1 MSIFTKISER
11 HMHVVRLLLT
21 SGWLLLILS
30 LFYDPISLWFTEP
43 SHPWS
48 PLRLNLDTCIK
59 VQGVC
64 LQEEPYALGAP
75 IFWGSIVPSAIFILL
90 VFGHE
95 LWRRI
100 CPLSFLSQIPRAL
113 GWQRQF
119 KRTDP
124 KNSKVRYE
132 LAKVKKDSWLG
143 RNYLY
148 MQFGLLYI
156 GLCSRILFINSDR
169 LALGLWLVATIGAAI
184 AVGYLYGG
192 KSWCQYFCPMAPVQ
206 KIYAEPAGLLASKAH
221 ASEQQITQS
230 MCRIVNEEGK
240 EQSACVACQNPC
252 IDIDSERSYWDGI
265 KQPQQKLLYYGYVGL
280 VIGYFGYY
288 YLYAGNWDY
297 YFSGAW
303 AHQGNLLSSLF
314 SPGFYLYNIP
324 IPIPKIIAVPLTLGL
339 FTVGGY
345 FLGLILERSYQ
356 SYLRNKQSKLSP
368 EQVQHRIFTLCTYF
382 IFNFFFIFGGRPFIG
397 LLPIAVQNL
406 CDVVIVLSSTLW
418 VYRTWQRN
426 PELYSRESL
435 ASRFRKQLDKLK
447 LDISRFIEGRSLE
460 DLNPHELYVLVKVLP
475 GFTKEKRHAAYKGVI
490 REALEEGY
498 VNSSSSLEVLR
509 QMRQELDISDE
520 EHRIVLEELGVE
532 DPELLNP
539 TKKRTLENSVRLNGY
554 RKALE
559 RAISLQQRQLERT
572 DITDLLQADPKAIQ
586 ALRQEYSIS
595 AKEEQEILE
604 GFDPEASIVHRADYL
619 LQQLYD
625 LTDCLH
631 ALNQP
636 VLIVLGNIIEP
647 LRDAV
652 LTKKRLTI
660 RALLEI
666 LESLGQDAEAQRIA
680 RAIGN
685 LAPSVLQDILDNPSS
700 EWYSRLDSS
709 IIPLLK
715 LPGSI
720 AATCSLA
727 LASEAIVDR
736 LEALLVIPNPL
747 TQSIGMYILY
757 QLDQERSRD
766 RARQFLREKPGAL
779 VRETAENL
787 LNLDAEPEN
796 SLAAFEQIEKLV
808 CLYNSD
814 FFSGIH
820 SETLI
825 ELSNLSYIK
834 VYKAEDVV
842 TEDGDT
848 CRELLLLIEGIVEI
862 SIHGGNHETTVSSL
876 LPGRML
882 DELEV
887 LAHTAHSGTAIAKA
901 TPTRI
906 LAIPVDTFD
915 NLLDRDR
922 DFARRVLEMESR
934 HLQQVVLQGNH
945 LDVH

>member
-1 MSIFTKISER
+1 MSIFTKIPER
-11 HMHVVRLLLT
+11 QMHVVRWLLT

-30 LFYDPISLWFTEP
+30 LFYDPISPWFTEP
-43 SHPWS
+43 DRTWS
-48 PLRLNLDTCIK
+48 PLRLNLNACVK

-64 LQEEPYALGAP
+64 LPEEPYALGAP
-75 IFWGSIVPSAIFILL
+75 IFWGAIVPTAIFILL

-113 GWQRQF
+113 GWQRQH

-124 KNSKVRYE
+124 KNNKVRYE

-143 RNYLY
+143 RNYPYL
-148 MQFGLLYI
+148 QFGLLFI

-169 LALGLWLVATIGAAI
+169 LALGIWLVATIVAAI

-221 ASEQQITQS
+221 TSEQQITQS

-240 EQSACVACQNPC
+240 EQSACIACQNPC

-265 KQPQQKLLYYGYVGL
+265 EQPGQKLLYYGYVGL

-303 AHQGNLLSSLF
+303 AHQGNLLSSLL

-324 IPIPKIIAVPLTLGL
+324 IPIPKIIAVPVTLGL
-339 FTVGGY
+339 FTAGGY
-345 FLGLILERSYQ
+345 SLGLILERSYK
-356 SYLRNKQSKLSP
+356 SHLRTKQSKLTP
-368 EQVQHRIFTLCTYF
+368 EQVQHRVFTLCTYF

-406 CDVVIVLSSTLW
+406 CDVVIVLCSTLW
-418 VYRTWQRN
+418 VYQTWVRN

-447 LDISRFIEGRSLE
+447 IDISRFIEGRSLE

-475 GFTKEKRHAAYKGVI
+475 GFTKEKRHVAYKGVI
-490 REALEEGY
+490 RDALEEGY
-498 VNSSSSLEVLR
+498 VNTSSSLEVLR
-509 QMRQELDISDE
+509 QLRQELDISDE
-520 EHRIVLEELGVE
+520 EHRVVLEELGVE

-539 TKKRTLENSVRLNGY
+539 TKQRTLENSVRLNGY

-559 RAISLQQRQLERT
+559 RIVGIQQRQLERNE
-572 DITDLLQADPKAIQ
+572 ISDLLVTDSTAIQ

-604 GFDPEASIVHRADYL
+604 GFDREAGIVHRADYL

-636 VLIVLGNIIEP
+636 LLIAQGNIIKP

-652 LTKKRLTI
+652 LQKKRLTI

-666 LESLGQDAEAQRIA
+666 LENLGQDAEAQRIA
-680 RAIGN
+680 QAIGN
-685 LAPSVLQDILDNPSS
+685 LAPSVLQDILENHTS
-700 EWYSRLDSS
+700 EWYARLDPAIVS
-709 IIPLLK
+709 LLK
-715 LPGSI
+715 QPGG
-720 AATCSLA
+720 AAACSLA
-727 LASEAIVDR
+727 LELDAITDR
-736 LEALLVIPNPL
+736 LEALLEIPNPL
-747 TQSIGMYILY
+747 TQAIGLYALY
-757 QLDQERSRD
+757 QLDQERSREK
-766 RARQFLREKPGAL
+766 ARQMLRAKPGAL
-779 VRETAENL
+779 VKQTAETL
-787 LNLDAEPEN
+787 LNLNAKPEN
-796 SLAAFEQIEKLV
+796 TITEFEQIEKLV

-814 FFSGIH
+814 FFSGIY

-834 VYKAEDVV
+834 VYGSEEVV

-848 CRELLLLIEGIVEI
+848 CRELLLLMEGIVEI
-862 SIHGGNHETTVSSL
+862 SLYQNDGETTISSL

-887 LAHTAHSGTAIAKA
+887 LAHTALSGTAIAKA

-906 LAIPVDTFD
+906 LAIPVDAFD
-915 NLLDRDR
+915 DLLDRDR
-922 DFARRVLEMESR
+922 DFARRVLEMESSR
-934 HLQQVVLQGNH
+934 LQQAVLQGNQP
-945 LDVH
+945 

>member
-1 MSIFTKISER
+1 MSTFTKIPESQ
-11 HMHVVRLLLT
+11 MHLVRWVLT

-30 LFYDPISLWFTEP
+30 LFYDPISAWFTEP
-43 SHPWS
+43 NHAWS
-48 PLRLNLDTCIK
+48 PLRLNLDACVK

-64 LQEEPYALGAP
+64 LSEEPYALGAP
-75 IFWGSIVPSAIFILL
+75 IFWGMIVPSAIFILL

-113 GWQRQF
+113 GWQRQY
-119 KRTDP
+119 KRVDP
-124 KNSKVRYE
+124 KTEKVRYE
-132 LAKVKKDSWLG
+132 LAKVRKDSWLG

-148 MQFGLLYI
+148 LQFGLLFI
-156 GLCSRILFINSDR
+156 GLCSRILLINSDR
-169 LALGLWLVATIGAAI
+169 LALGLWLVATIVAAI
-184 AVGYLYGG
+184 TVGYFYGG
-192 KSWCQYFCPMAPVQ
+192 KAWCQYFCPMAPVQ

-221 ASEQQITQS
+221 TSEQQITQS

-265 KQPQQKLLYYGYVGL
+265 KQPEQKWLYYGYVGL

-303 AHQGNLLSSLF
+303 AHQSNLLSSLL
-314 SPGFYLYNIP
+314 SPGFYLYNVP
-324 IPIPKIIAVPLTLGL
+324 IPIPKIIAVPVTLGL
-339 FTVGGY
+339 FTCGGY
-345 FLGLILERSYQ
+345 FLGLILERSYK
-356 SYLRNKQSKLSP
+356 SYFSSKQSKLTQ
-368 EQVQHRIFTLCTYF
+368 EQIQHRIFTLCTYF
-382 IFNFFFIFGGRPFIG
+382 IFNFFFIFGGRPFIS
-397 LLPIAVQNL
+397 LLPLAAQNI
-406 CDVVIVLSSTLW
+406 CDVVIVLCSTLW
-418 VYRTWQRN
+418 VYRTWERN
-426 PELYSRESL
+426 PDLYSRESF
-435 ASRFRKQLDKLK
+435 ASRFRKQLSKLK

-475 GFTKEKRHAAYKGVI
+475 GFTKDKRHEAYKGVI

-520 EHRIVLEELGVE
+520 EHRLVLEELGVE

-559 RAISLQQRQLERT
+559 RMITLQQQQLER
-572 DITDLLQADPKAIQ
+572 DEIPNLLQANSKAIEV
-586 ALRQEYSIS
+586 LRQEYSIT
-595 AKEEQEILE
+595 AKEEHEILA
-604 GFDPEASIVHRADYL
+604 GFDREASIVHRADYL

-625 LTDCLH
+625 LTDHLH

-636 VLIVLGNIIEP
+636 LLIAQGNMLEP
-647 LRDAV
+647 LRDPI
-652 LTKKRLTI
+652 LQKKRLII

-666 LESLGQDAEAQRIA
+666 LESLGQDTEARHIAE
-680 RAIGN
+680 AIGN
-685 LAPSVLQDILDNPSS
+685 LAPSVLQDILENPSS
-700 EWYSRLDSS
+700 EWYVRLDPS
-709 IIPLLK
+709 IMNLLK
-715 LPGSI
+715 QSGGT
-720 AATCSLA
+720 ACSLDLEPGTIA
-727 LASEAIVDR
+727 NR
-736 LEALLVIPNPL
+736 LEALLGIPNPL
-747 TQSIGMYILY
+747 TQAISLYVLY
-757 QLDQERSRD
+757 QLDEERSRD
-766 RARQFLREKPGAL
+766 QARQLLRTKPGTL
-779 VRETAENL
+779 VKQTAETL
-787 LNLDAEPEN
+787 LNLTAKPEN
-796 SLAAFEQIEKLV
+796 MLAAFEQIEKLV
-808 CLYNSD
+808 YLYNSD

-834 VYKAEDVV
+834 VYKSDEIV

-848 CRELLLLIEGIVEI
+848 CRELLLLVEGVVEI
-862 SIHGGNHETTVSSL
+862 FLHQDNGEVIVSCL
-876 LPGRML
+876 LPGRIL

-887 LAHTAHSGTAIAKA
+887 LSHTAQSGTAIAKA

-915 NLLDRDR
+915 DLLDRDR
-922 DFARRVLEMESR
+922 DFARRVLEMESSR
-934 HLQQVVLQGNH
+934 LQQVISRI
-945 LDVH
+945 

>member
-1 MSIFTKISER
+1 MSIFTKIPER
-11 HMHVVRLLLT
+11 QIHVVRWLLT
-21 SGWLLLILS
+21 GGWLLLILS
-30 LFYDPISLWFTEP
+30 LFYDPISVWVTEP
-43 SHPWS
+43 NHPWS
-48 PLRLNLDTCIK
+48 PLRLNLNTCVK

-75 IFWGSIVPSAIFILL
+75 IFWGMIVPSAIFILL

-113 GWQRQF
+113 GWQRQY

-124 KNSKVRYE
+124 KTGKVRYE
-132 LAKVKKDSWLG
+132 LAKVKQDSWLG

-148 MQFGLLYI
+148 LQFGLLYV
-156 GLCSRILFINSDR
+156 GLCSRILLINSDR
-169 LALGLWLVATIGAAI
+169 FALGIWLVITMIAAI

-221 ASEQQITQS
+221 TSEQQITQS

-265 KQPQQKLLYYGYVGL
+265 KQPEQKLIYYGYVGL

-303 AHQGNLLSSLF
+303 AHQSNLLSSLL
-314 SPGFYLYNIP
+314 SPGLYLYNIP
-324 IPIPKIIAVPLTLGL
+324 IPIPKIIAVPVTLGL

-345 FLGLILERSYQ
+345 FLGLILERSYK
-356 SYLRNKQSKLSP
+356 SYLRSKQSKLSQ

-382 IFNFFFIFGGRPFIG
+382 VFNFFFIFGGRPFIS
-397 LLPIAVQNL
+397 LLPIAIQNL
-406 CDVVIVLSSTLW
+406 CDAIIVLCSTLW
-418 VYRTWQRN
+418 VYHTWGRN
-426 PELYSRESL
+426 PDLYSRESL
-435 ASRFRKQLDKLK
+435 ASRFRKQLGKLN

-460 DLNPHELYVLVKVLP
+460 DLNPHELYILVKVLP

-490 REALEEGY
+490 RDALEEGY

-509 QMRQELDISDE
+509 QMRQELDISNE
-520 EHRIVLEELGVE
+520 EHRVVLEELGVE

-539 TKKRTLENSVRLNGY
+539 TKKRTLENSVRLHGY
-554 RKALE
+554 RKALD
-559 RAISLQQRQLERT
+559 RMISLQQKQLET
-572 DITDLLQADPKAIQ
+572 SEIPDLLAADPKAIQ
-586 ALRQEYSIS
+586 ALRQEYSITS
-595 AKEEQEILE
+595 KEEQEILE
-604 GFDPEASIVHRADYL
+604 EFDREAGIVHRANYL
-619 LQQLYD
+619 LQQLYN
-625 LTDCLH
+625 LTDNLH

-636 VLIVLGNIIEP
+636 LLIPQGNVIEP
-647 LRDAV
+647 LRDLV
-652 LTKKRLTI
+652 RQKKRLVI

-666 LESLGQDAEAQRIA
+666 LENLGQEAEAQRIA
-680 RAIGN
+680 AAIGN
-685 LAPSVLQDILDNPSS
+685 LAPSVLQDILENSSS
-700 EWYSRLDSS
+700 EWYTRLNPT
-709 IIPLLK
+709 IVALLK
-715 LPGSI
+715 QPGG
-720 AATCSLA
+720 ATACA
-727 LASEAIVDR
+727 LNLEPEAIADH
-736 LEALLVIPNPL
+736 LEVLLAIPNPL
-747 TQSIGMYILY
+747 TQAICLYII
-757 QLDQERSRD
+757 DQIDRERSRKW
-766 RARQFLREKPGAL
+766 ARQLLRAKPEAL
-779 VRETAENL
+779 VQQTATIL
-787 LNLDAEPEN
+787 LNSNSEPEN
-796 SLAAFEQIEKLV
+796 ALSAFEQIEKLV

-825 ELSNLSYIK
+825 ELSNLSYLKI
-834 VYKAEDVV
+834 YTDGEVV

-848 CRELLLLIEGIVEI
+848 CRELLLLIEGDVEI
-862 SIHGGNHETTVSSL
+862 SLHQDNGETVVSSL

-887 LAHTAHSGTAIAKA
+887 LAHTALSGRAIAK
-901 TPTRI
+901 TNPTRI
-906 LAIPVDTFD
+906 LAIPVDRFD
-915 NLLDRDR
+915 DLLDRDR
-922 DFARRVLEMESR
+922 DFARRVLEMESSR
-934 HLQQVVLQGNH
+934 LQQVISQGNH
-945 LDVH
+945 PKS